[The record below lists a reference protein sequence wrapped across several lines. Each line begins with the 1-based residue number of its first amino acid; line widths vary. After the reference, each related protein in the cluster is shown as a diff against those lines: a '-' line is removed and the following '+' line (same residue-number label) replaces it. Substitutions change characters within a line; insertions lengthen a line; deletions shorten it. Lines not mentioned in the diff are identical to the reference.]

1 MDTKTSTLSTNTNS
15 PVAVGP
21 VNSNYRMD
29 RGAQPTGFFGQV
41 SVVVGLRWRL
51 FINSTS
57 C

>member
-15 PVAVGP
+15 PIAVGP

-51 FINSTS
+51 FINSTN

>member
-15 PVAVGP
+15 PVTVGP

-51 FINSTS
+51 FINSTN